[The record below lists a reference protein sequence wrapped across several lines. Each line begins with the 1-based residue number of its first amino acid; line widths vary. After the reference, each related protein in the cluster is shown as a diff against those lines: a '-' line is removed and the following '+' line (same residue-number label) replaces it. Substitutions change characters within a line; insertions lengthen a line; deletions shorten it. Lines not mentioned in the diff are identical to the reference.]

1 MNKKNAHLVRYAQKN
16 VFKHFRNR
24 SFHAQRS
31 YTLFL
36 FERLLIIPFL
46 VNRFTRQRNRLVKIF
61 LDKKLPT
68 SSVCSGAQ
76 TCGENHLYK
85 LNCQKGDYWQ

>member
-16 VFKHFRNR
+16 VFKHFRNK

-61 LDKKLPT
+61 LDKNSPQVQCPVEHKLVGRIIYI
-68 SSVCSGAQ
+68 S
-76 TCGENHLYK
+76 
-85 LNCQKGDYWQ
+85 